1 MVTDVEQEFTK
12 YEAKQPGHCRK
23 KIFGFG
29 WFVTNSEV
37 QATLL
42 Q

>member
-12 YEAKQPGHCRK
+12 YEAKQPGHCWK
-23 KIFGFG
+23 KIFG
-29 WFVTNSEV
+29 WFITNSEV
-37 QATLL
+37 QAALL